1 MIPRN
6 DTPSMASRKKASAP
20 ARALSLS
27 AEHADDP
34 ILVHIRAEEY
44 GEARR
49 LIRTEDPLKLGW
61 LLLLACERNIP
72 SLAHRLL
79 RRGVSPNVRCARRM
93 TPLHYAAAHGKRFT
107 IVKMLMRYDV
117 DTNAHDAAGN
127 APLHSAPRNLQNDL
141 AAILDGG

>member
-1 MIPRN
+1 M
-6 DTPSMASRKKASAP
+6 SSRKKQTAHT
-20 ARALSLS
+20 RALSLS

-72 SLAHRLL
+72 TLAHRLL
-79 RRGVSPNVRCARRM
+79 RRGVSPNARCPRRM

-127 APLHSAPRNLQNDL
+127 IPLHSAPRNLQNDL
-141 AAILDGG
+141 AAILES